1 MAMIKSLFVVLVY
14 MLNYALSNVQGCCI
28 QLSLFNKFVQKANSN
43 FPHSAYLRIEASK
56 SNLDGAIMHTEI
68 NSLKVHNLFNDI
80 SNSAKSSLANVPCLS
95 RYLILSSAALSA
107 LEFALKNRIN
117 MQSYIPLSPQRYLEL
132 WRYVTSSIYFGPLG
146 ISLFRNIFIFK
157 AVSSSVELKLEELN
171 NSATAFAQIL
181 VSNILISS
189 IVSMY
194 LGYGY
199 ISQSVSSSLVYLY
212 SLLMPDEVL

>member
-1 MAMIKSLFVVLVY
+1 
-14 MLNYALSNVQGCCI
+14 
-28 QLSLFNKFVQKANSN
+28 
-43 FPHSAYLRIEASK
+43 
-56 SNLDGAIMHTEI
+56 MHTEI

-80 SNSAKSSLANVPCLS
+80 TNSAKSSLANVPSLS
-95 RYLILSSAALSA
+95 RYHILSSAALSA

-171 NSATAFAQIL
+171 NSATAYAQIL